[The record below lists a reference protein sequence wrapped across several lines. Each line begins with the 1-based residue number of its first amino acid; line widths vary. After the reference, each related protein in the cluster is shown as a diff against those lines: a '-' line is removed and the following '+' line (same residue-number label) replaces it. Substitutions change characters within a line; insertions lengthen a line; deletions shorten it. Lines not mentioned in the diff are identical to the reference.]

1 MYVHWTIVGLSKK
14 RVSASEK
21 QLNSCLDTVPGY
33 NTAAFRPFLRILL
46 TPYFRY
52 VLRVNK

>member
-21 QLNSCLDTVPGY
+21 QLFVDTVPGY